1 MQHKM
6 YAVNKFNAR
15 CRNLCE
21 VEEPSATNDPRES
34 RLGKSSSSDSSSE
47 SESSSS
53 SDSSDSVGGGSIH
66 SRAERRRRVVEG
78 LVRVPGQSELVLD
91 MGDLGQLRYNQS
103 FAFLRAHCP
112 KHGRAC
118 LRQRTVLAS
127 TSGGQHRQGQGRP
140 IGLLLDWL
148 AKANQYEDAQ
158 SHKKMGIGTFDDR
171 VAARARVLEHEGHES
186 FLQVERPQN
195 EDEDEEPRRI
205 P

>member
-1 MQHKM
+1 M
-6 YAVNKFNAR
+6 
-15 CRNLCE
+15 
-21 VEEPSATNDPRES
+21 
-34 RLGKSSSSDSSSE
+34 
-47 SESSSS
+47 
-53 SDSSDSVGGGSIH
+53 
-66 SRAERRRRVVEG
+66 EG
-78 LVRVPGQSELVLD
+78 LVRAPGQSELVLD

-127 TSGGQHRQGQGRP
+127 SSSGQQRQGQGRP

-148 AKANQYEDAQ
+148 LKADQYDDAQ
-158 SHKKMGIGTFDDR
+158 SHKKMGVGTFDDR
-171 VAARARVLEHEGHES
+171 VAARARVHEHEGHES

-205 P
+205 PWFLVFLHVSTPGKCQWQCLILAALVNVSCWKVAGGPVVGGQFESEEVAVYECFFL